1 VVACFFISFGVSA
14 VGGSEEG
21 RTESRDRAESG
32 LLFKYFRYDGG
43 DGGKKKPRR
52 AEAEWGTYKRPGEL
66 IDDSLACRSLINRVE
81 EVWEKKSGM
90 SSR

>member
-1 VVACFFISFGVSA
+1 LFFYQFGVSA

-66 IDDSLACRSLINRVE
+66 IDDSLACRSLITRVE